1 MPSWPNV
8 LAASSAPASAL
19 AFRLFI
25 FLKNFVGIQLQV
37 PWAAFTTPFAIRR
50 RSLGFGP
57 WSLKTTRAHSH
68 THTLTHSPRLKFF
81 FKMDIWPLAHTYPGP
96 YLTPSPLF
104 HPPPPHPSPKN
115 CSAPTHIYQDAYP
128 HLYLLPVSVCVCV
141 GFKTLNNFGNG
152 LRIDCKL
159 GN

>member
-1 MPSWPNV
+1 MLSWPNV
-8 LAASSAPASAL
+8 LAALLAASSPSAPAF

-68 THTLTHSPRLKFF
+68 THTPTRSPRLKFF

-96 YLTPSPLF
+96 YLLPIL
-104 HPPPPHPSPKN
+104 PPPPPKFF
-115 CSAPTHIYQDAYP
+115 CTHT
-128 HLYLLPVSVCVCV
+128 HLSGCVSVSLASVCVC
-141 GFKTLNNFGNG
+141 GF
-152 LRIDCKL
+152 
-159 GN
+159 